1 MTETDILQADARGAT
16 YEWIGA
22 GAIAVA
28 AGVAVGLAADPLAVS
43 LVVPVGVAGA
53 ALLGRT
59 TTAVVVLLACLAA
72 ISGLATRIGALS
84 GLLHIGVLLLAVI
97 RVLQEAPS
105 ARRRWLGAPWLGWG
119 YALFV
124 LAMLASVAVSVDSL
138 QSLRSFVRFCAPLAL
153 YYVVYSVAREHSA
166 ARQRIQWALGLSVL
180 VPLLVGGAQ
189 MVGGGET
196 VQAADLEADS
206 PGGGGYEWTRFHST
220 FEHPNAFAAFLA
232 VTLPFLIAV
241 WRLDPVRWRRRV
253 WLTLM
258 GAGTLELLLGQVRS
272 AWIAAVVGVLVFLAV
287 NRRLSVTKRV
297 LWVVA
302 VVVGLALLTQTSIV
316 RSRVADLFASPVQTL
331 LTQDVFEGGARS
343 SLHTRIW
350 LWINA
355 AGLIRDRPVLGWG
368 IGTWYSQLATA
379 TLQGFSLH
387 SDYVHAA
394 VETGL
399 VGLAAF
405 LMLRVSLLRA
415 ALGGIGT
422 GKDEDGNQLASAAL
436 GCVCAVCLLGITE
449 SVFFAYSAVE
459 WYVWGIMGCAQAAL
473 RPVVPL
479 SGSVG

>member
-1 MTETDILQADARGAT
+1 
-16 YEWIGA
+16 
-22 GAIAVA
+22 
-28 AGVAVGLAADPLAVS
+28 
-43 LVVPVGVAGA
+43 
-53 ALLGRT
+53 
-59 TTAVVVLLACLAA
+59 
-72 ISGLATRIGALS
+72 
-84 GLLHIGVLLLAVI
+84 
-97 RVLQEAPS
+97 
-105 ARRRWLGAPWLGWG
+105 
-119 YALFV
+119 
-124 LAMLASVAVSVDSL
+124 
-138 QSLRSFVRFCAPLAL
+138 
-153 YYVVYSVAREHSA
+153 
-166 ARQRIQWALGLSVL
+166 
-180 VPLLVGGAQ
+180 
-189 MVGGGET
+189 
-196 VQAADLEADS
+196 
-206 PGGGGYEWTRFHST
+206 
-220 FEHPNAFAAFLA
+220 
-232 VTLPFLIAV
+232 
-241 WRLDPVRWRRRV
+241 
-253 WLTLM
+253 M

>member
-1 MTETDILQADARGAT
+1 
-16 YEWIGA
+16 
-22 GAIAVA
+22 
-28 AGVAVGLAADPLAVS
+28 
-43 LVVPVGVAGA
+43 
-53 ALLGRT
+53 
-59 TTAVVVLLACLAA
+59 
-72 ISGLATRIGALS
+72 
-84 GLLHIGVLLLAVI
+84 
-97 RVLQEAPS
+97 
-105 ARRRWLGAPWLGWG
+105 
-119 YALFV
+119 
-124 LAMLASVAVSVDSL
+124 
-138 QSLRSFVRFCAPLAL
+138 
-153 YYVVYSVAREHSA
+153 
-166 ARQRIQWALGLSVL
+166 
-180 VPLLVGGAQ
+180 
-189 MVGGGET
+189 
-196 VQAADLEADS
+196 
-206 PGGGGYEWTRFHST
+206 
-220 FEHPNAFAAFLA
+220 
-232 VTLPFLIAV
+232 
-241 WRLDPVRWRRRV
+241 
-253 WLTLM
+253 
-258 GAGTLELLLGQVRS
+258 
-272 AWIAAVVGVLVFLAV
+272 FLAV
-287 NRRLSVTKRV
+287 NQRLSVTKRV

-436 GCVCAVCLLGITE
+436 GWLCVEDLSTCLDAATYLETTARLRAAGWRVLLVCAGEPGVR
-449 SVFFAYSAVE
+449 
-459 WYVWGIMGCAQAAL
+459 AL
-473 RPVVPL
+473 RGVEVRCL
-479 SGSVG
+479 SRSSTYVLGHMRWHVRALRSIARERPEIVLVH